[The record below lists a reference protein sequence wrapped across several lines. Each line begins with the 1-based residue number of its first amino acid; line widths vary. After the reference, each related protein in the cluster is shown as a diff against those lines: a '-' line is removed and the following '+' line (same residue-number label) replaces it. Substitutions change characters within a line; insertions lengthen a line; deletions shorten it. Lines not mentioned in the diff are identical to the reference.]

1 MQPKNFCTSLHQSIC
16 LILADCLLFFRRD
29 FILVAMAK
37 LFIPVL
43 LGTIRPK
50 RESIKAAQLVE
61 EVGKKITDITV
72 QLVDP
77 SDYHFPFDGNDPENK
92 DPRYTEITA
101 KADGFFIVTPEY
113 NHSFPGTLKRM
124 LDSELSNYIHKPV
137 AFAGV
142 SNGIFGGARAIE
154 ALVNTVREMGMV
166 VTFSDV
172 YFPQVQNLF
181 DEKGKIKD
189 EGYVRR
195 IKRGYEELIWMAKAL
210 KWGRENLESIYH

>member
-1 MQPKNFCTSLHQSIC
+1 MS
-16 LILADCLLFFRRD
+16 
-29 FILVAMAK
+29 K

-43 LGTIRPK
+43 LGTSRPK
-50 RESIKAAQLVE
+50 RESFKAAKLVE
-61 EVGKKITDITV
+61 EVGKTIEEIEV

-77 SDYHFPFDGNDPENK
+77 NDYTFPFDGNDPENK
-92 DPRYTEITA
+92 DPRYTELTQ
-101 KADGFFIVTPEY
+101 KADAFFIVTPEY

-166 VTFSDV
+166 ATFSDV

-181 DEKGKIKD
+181 DEEGKIKD
-189 EGYVRR
+189 DGFVRR
-195 IKRGYEELIWMAKAL
+195 INRGYTELIWMAKAL
-210 KWGRENLESIYH
+210 KYGRENLKGPYH